1 MTSAINYLSINENF
15 PVAGQDNDT
24 QVFRDNFDT
33 IKESLR
39 VAGVEITD
47 LQTNTG
53 GILVTDLL
61 DGELSVGSDFGLRK
75 IANAVLEN
83 PRLQTLDGRG
93 ESPILLGPLTIDAKS
108 GGYQIYTIGADLTVD
123 FLNFAGDPRNV
134 PTEATTASVSK
145 VTVEFYSDLTASDEY
160 TITFSLSGTG
170 ASQFRRNGFPIP
182 ASVDDSQIITL
193 TAASAT
199 APIIVEFWRHDLD
212 TIYMHYL
219 GAFA

>member
-39 VAGVEITD
+39 VAGVEVTD
-47 LQTNTG
+47 LQNNTG
-53 GILVTDLL
+53 GIVVTDLL
-61 DGELSVGSDFGLRK
+61 DGELSIGSDFGLRK
-75 IANAVLEN
+75 IANAVLSN
-83 PRLQTLDGRG
+83 PRLQTNDGRG

-108 GGYQIYTIGADLTVD
+108 GGYQIYTMGATLSVD

-134 PTEATTASVSK
+134 PTEATSTSLSK

-160 TITFSLSGTG
+160 TITFSLSGSG
-170 ASQFRRNGFPIP
+170 ATQFKKNGAGMTTVGNDFT
-182 ASVDDSQIITL
+182 ITL
-193 TAASAT
+193 TSASAT
-199 APIIVEFWRHDLD
+199 DPIIIEFWRHDLD
-212 TIYMHYL
+212 TIYVRYL
-219 GAFA
+219 GEFA